1 MLFTAPLSVFD
12 SDLWGHHF
20 PVPDEVSDLFVKTTG
35 RRVVATLNGTHRYHC
50 ALMPVKGGGY
60 FINVNKATR
69 DKLGIAV
76 GQPVEILL
84 EPDESTYGMPM
95 SAEFEE
101 VLRQDA
107 LSAALFHALTPGK
120 QRSLIYYADNVK
132 SPDIKLRRAFVI
144 MEHLH
149 LHGGA
154 VDFKVLNEEMK
165 AANRA
170 AKLR

>member
-1 MLFTAPLSVFD
+1 MLFTAQLSIFD
-12 SDLWGHHF
+12 SDLWGYHL
-20 PVPDEVSDLFVKTTG
+20 PVPAEVSDYFLNACG
-35 RRVVATLNGTHRYHC
+35 RRVIAELNGMHRYHC
-50 ALMPVKGGGY
+50 ALMPLKGGGY
-60 FINVNKATR
+60 FINVNKAARET
-69 DKLGIAV
+69 LGIAE
-76 GQPVEILL
+76 GHPVEVRLT
-84 EPDESTYGMPM
+84 PDDSPYGMPM

-107 LSAALFHALTPGK
+107 LSAKTFHALTPGR

-132 SPDIKLRRAFVI
+132 SPEIKLRRAFVV
-144 MEHLH
+144 MNHLS
-149 LHGGA
+149 LHGTD